1 MRRVDQGVEVFQ
13 KLGGAGRL
21 EHVYRYVQATADEL
35 LSPTW
40 REGICG
46 RICEHSSDAGL
57 ALRGNLFEMIA
68 PADFETCEEAAP

>member
-21 EHVYRYVQATADEL
+21 EDVYRYVQPTADEL
-35 LSPTW
+35 QPPTW

-46 RICEHSSDAGL
+46 RIYEHSSDAGL
-57 ALRGNLFEMIA
+57 ALRDNLFEMIA
-68 PADFETCEEAAP
+68 PADFEACEEAAP